1 MDAVDSQALWEL
13 EGVNRLGLGQPGA
26 GGTSGQRLQ
35 LRLGGQAR
43 QVHEASDNSSQRN
56 NVSRGMESSSYVAYF
71 WNSKVFRKA
80 REHGVGGHG
89 AGQWEG
95 NVGGQ
100 GGLHSILHVGQCQ
113 QVFRKD
119 LGVKS
124 SLAV

>member
-43 QVHEASDNSSQRN
+43 QVHEASDNSSHRN

-89 AGQWEG
+89 AGRTASTSVAGACLTVRISNESGDQ
-95 NVGGQ
+95 
-100 GGLHSILHVGQCQ
+100 ILRTRISGHV
-113 QVFRKD
+113 
-119 LGVKS
+119 
-124 SLAV
+124 